1 MEIGMATSISV
12 TETTRKELV
21 LLKVK
26 EGYSSMESLL
36 RHIIVMYK
44 RQRLREESGRFRQRM
59 LRRKLA
65 LKDLVE

>member
-1 MEIGMATSISV
+1 MATSISV

>member
-1 MEIGMATSISV
+1 MEMGMATSISV

-44 RQRLREESGRFRQRM
+44 KQRLQQESDRFRQRM

>member
-1 MEIGMATSISV
+1 MATSISV

-44 RQRLREESGRFRQRM
+44 KQRLREESDRFRQRM

>member
-1 MEIGMATSISV
+1 MATSISV
-12 TETTRKELV
+12 TETTRNEL
-21 LLKVK
+21 LMLKVR
-26 EGYSSMESLL
+26 EGYSSMETLL

-44 RQRLREESGRFRQRM
+44 KQRLSQESDRFRQMM